1 MKSQSDLPTAEAVP
15 TRYSLLSRLQDWGD
29 QESWRDFFDTYWRL
43 IYAVALKS
51 GLSEPEAQD
60 VVQET
65 VICVAKDI
73 QKFKRDRRLGTF
85 KAWLWNIT
93 RWRIADQLKK
103 RQPAERFPYAV
114 QPRSHATDEEP
125 AEDNSEEIAE
135 PDSSGIATVWEQ
147 EWKSNL
153 FKAALTRV
161 KRSVREEHY
170 QIFDLYVLKEWPAT
184 KVARVLGVSLGQVY
198 IAKHRVASMVRKE
211 LKALETKY

>member
-1 MKSQSDLPTAEAVP
+1 MKSQSNLPAAEAIP

-43 IYAVALKS
+43 IYTVALKS
-51 GLSEPEAQD
+51 GLTESESQD

-73 QKFKRDRRLGTF
+73 QKFKRDRTLGTF

-103 RQPAERFPYAV
+103 RQPAEHLPSSGRS
-114 QPRSHATDEEP
+114 RSHSTESEPEE
-125 AEDNSEEIAE
+125 DDSEEIAE
-135 PDSSGIATVWEQ
+135 PDSSGIAALWEE

>member
-1 MKSQSDLPTAEAVP
+1 MKSQSDLPNAEPIP
-15 TRYSLLSRLQDWGD
+15 TRYSLLSRLKDWSD
-29 QESWRDFFDTYWRL
+29 QESWREFFDTYWRM
-43 IYAVALKS
+43 IYTVALKS
-51 GLSEPEAQD
+51 GLTESEAQD

-73 QKFKRDRRLGTF
+73 QKFKRDRTLGTF

-103 RQPAERFPYAV
+103 RQPEHLSCSTRPG
-114 QPRSHATDEEP
+114 SHLTETEP
-125 AEDNSEEIAE
+125 AEDDSEQIAE
-135 PDSSGIATVWEQ
+135 PDSSGIAALWEQ

-184 KVARVLGVSLGQVY
+184 KVARVLKVSLGQVY

>member
-1 MKSQSDLPTAEAVP
+1 MKSQSERPTAEPIP

-29 QESWRDFFDTYWRL
+29 QESWREFFDTYWRL
-43 IYAVALKS
+43 IYTVALKS
-51 GLSEPEAQD
+51 GLSESEAQD

-73 QKFKRDRRLGTF
+73 QKFKRDRTLGTF

-103 RQPAERFPYAV
+103 REPAEHLPCTG
-114 QPRSHATDEEP
+114 RSRPHRTEGEAE
-125 AEDNSEEIAE
+125 EDNSEEIAE
-135 PDSSGIATVWEQ
+135 PDSSGIAALWEQ
-147 EWKSNL
+147 EWKTNL
-153 FKAALTRV
+153 FKAALSRV
-161 KRSVREEHY
+161 KRSVREEYY

-184 KVARVLGVSLGQVY
+184 KVARVLRVSLGKVY
-198 IAKHRVASMVRKE
+198 IAKHRVALMVRKE